1 LRVATQ
7 LLQSYVFEN
16 ARPLSQGFKANP
28 GLKLANAFSV
38 THALTAHGPGYLR
51 ISRRG
56 TSRRAPFAS
65 YLRFTIYD
73 LRPSLLLWPTL
84 LSDKLQFVVAD
95 YLLKDLDKLKFV
107 GQELMKL
114 RLLYH
119 GHCFDGVASAAV
131 FTRFYR
137 ERIHPEAEVN
147 YGGLLHRPGN
157 LFDLN
162 LFDGDENA
170 IVDFKYAASD
180 KLTWWFDHH
189 QSAFLTPEDEAHFRA
204 DKSGK
209 KFLDA
214 TRKSCTEFIADV
226 AHSQFGYDD
235 SPVKSLVNW
244 AHIIDGAL
252 YESAAQCVEL
262 KEPALQLMQV
272 IEADPDDK
280 FVETVIREL
289 TVKSLDEVAT
299 SEEVQR
305 RFQPILKQHLET
317 LEAIRRK
324 AVFANGVVQFDL
336 VDEGYEGFNKF
347 IPYYL
352 YPDTT
357 YSVALTRG
365 SQRTKISVGS
375 NPWSP
380 RPRIHNI
387 AKICE
392 RYGGGGHAVVGAIS
406 LKPDE
411 VERGREVVTE
421 IVEELSQ

>member
-1 LRVATQ
+1 
-7 LLQSYVFEN
+7 
-16 ARPLSQGFKANP
+16 
-28 GLKLANAFSV
+28 
-38 THALTAHGPGYLR
+38 
-51 ISRRG
+51 
-56 TSRRAPFAS
+56 
-65 YLRFTIYD
+65 
-73 LRPSLLLWPTL
+73 
-84 LSDKLQFVVAD
+84 
-95 YLLKDLDKLKFV
+95 
-107 GQELMKL
+107 MKL

-119 GHCFDGVASAAV
+119 GHCFDGVASAAT
-131 FTRFYR
+131 FTRFYK

-147 YGGLLHRPGN
+147 YAGLLHRPGN
-157 LFDLN
+157 LFDTDL
-162 LFDGDENA
+162 LDGDENA
-170 IVDFKYAASD
+170 IVDFKYAPTER
-180 KLTWWFDHH
+180 LTWWFDHH
-189 QSAFLTPEDEAHFRA
+189 ESAFLTPEDEAHFRA
-204 DKSGK
+204 GNSGK

-226 AHSQFGYDD
+226 ARDKFGFNDE
-235 SPVKSLVNW
+235 PIKSLVHW

-252 YESAAQCVEL
+252 YENAAQCVEL

-272 IEADPDDK
+272 IEADPDDN
-280 FVETVIREL
+280 FVEQVIRDL
-289 TVKSLDEVAT
+289 ALKSLEEVAN

-324 AVFANGVVQFDL
+324 AIPANGVVQFDL

-352 YPDTT
+352 YPETIYT
-357 YSVALTRG
+357 VALTRG

-380 RPRIHNI
+380 RPRTHNI

-406 LKPDE
+406 LKPEE
-411 VERGREVVTE
+411 VEKGREFMRE
-421 IVEELSQ
+421 IVAELSNQPSSE

>member
-1 LRVATQ
+1 M
-7 LLQSYVFEN
+7 
-16 ARPLSQGFKANP
+16 K
-28 GLKLANAFSV
+28 
-38 THALTAHGPGYLR
+38 
-51 ISRRG
+51 I
-56 TSRRAPFAS
+56 
-65 YLRFTIYD
+65 
-73 LRPSLLLWPTL
+73 
-84 LSDKLQFVVAD
+84 
-95 YLLKDLDKLKFV
+95 
-107 GQELMKL
+107 MKL

-119 GHCFDGVASAAV
+119 GHCFDGVASAAT
-131 FTRFYR
+131 FTRFYKD
-137 ERIHPEAEVN
+137 RIHPEAEVD

-157 LFDLN
+157 LFDLA
-162 LFDGDENA
+162 LLDGDENA
-170 IVDFKYAASD
+170 IVDFKYAATP

-204 DKSGK
+204 DRSGK

-226 AHSQFGYDD
+226 ARDQFGFNDEPLRD
-235 SPVKSLVNW
+235 LIHW

-252 YESAAQCVEL
+252 YESPAQCVEL

-280 FVETVIREL
+280 FIEQIIREL

-317 LEAIRRK
+317 LEAVRRQ
-324 AVFANGVVQFDL
+324 AIFANDVVQFDL

-352 YPDTT
+352 YPEAT
-357 YSVALTRG
+357 YTVALTRG

-375 NPWSP
+375 NPWAP
-380 RPRIHNI
+380 RPRTHNI

-406 LKPDE
+406 LGTDE
-411 VERGREVVTE
+411 VEKGRAIVKE
-421 IVEELSQ
+421 IVAELSVPSS